1 MYTYPNALPVAFYG
15 AGDKHYLKAFIAAEQ
30 AVFCP
35 YVELVPV
42 GPLVALSG
50 VHYTKPLPLHP
61 WAAENLPQGPERG
74 QIDSLSPTYQRDVA
88 VYLLR
93 VAAMVAPLRL
103 SRAPL
108 VYAAGPGDPERDAF
122 LPLRT
127 DAVNGNCCA
136 LLIRPGEKRYLAMNR
151 TIEVRVWE
159 SPAVKNPVRE
169 EASPVLTYTLAARY
183 LGPALAYELDAPQ
196 HEAMEDLM
204 TLNLRGDK

>member
-1 MYTYPNALPVAFYG
+1 MNSYPNALPVAFYG

-35 YVELVPV
+35 YVELTPV
-42 GPLVALSG
+42 GPFVALSG
-50 VHYTKPLPLHP
+50 VRYAEPLLVAP
-61 WAAENLPQGPERG
+61 WTAENLPGAK
-74 QIDSLSPTYQRDVA
+74 IDPLAPTYQRDVA

-103 SRAPL
+103 SRAPV

-136 LLIRPGEKRYLAMNR
+136 LLIRPGEKRYLAINR

-159 SPAVKNPVRE
+159 SQPIKNPVRE
-169 EASPVLTYTLAARY
+169 ETSDALVYTLAARY
-183 LGPALAYELDAPQ
+183 LSPALAYALDAPQ

-204 TLNLRGDK
+204 ALDLRGGKQ

>member
-1 MYTYPNALPVAFYG
+1 MFNYPNALPVAFYG
-15 AGDKHYLKAFIAAEQ
+15 AGERHYLKAFIAGEGE
-30 AVFCP
+30 VFCP

-74 QIDSLSPTYQRDVA
+74 QIDPFSPTYQRNVA

-122 LPLRT
+122 FSLRT

-183 LGPALAYELDAPQ
+183 VSPALAYELDAPQ

-204 TLNLRGDK
+204 DLNLRGDK

>member
-1 MYTYPNALPVAFYG
+1 MFSFPNALPVAFYG
-15 AGDKHYLKAFIAAEQ
+15 AGERHYLKAFIAAES

-42 GPLVALSG
+42 GPFVALSG
-50 VHYTKPLPLHP
+50 VHYAEPLLVGP
-61 WAAENLPQGPERG
+61 WTAENLPGPK
-74 QIDSLSPTYQRDVA
+74 IDPLAPTFQRDVA

-103 SRAPL
+103 SRAPI
-108 VYAAGPGDPERDAF
+108 VYAAGLGDPEREAF
-122 LPLRT
+122 FSLRT

-136 LLIRPGEKRYLAMNR
+136 LLIRPGEQRYFAMNR

-159 SPAVKNPVRE
+159 SQPIANPVRE
-169 EASPVLTYTLAARY
+169 EASDALVYTLAARY
-183 LGPALAYELDAPQ
+183 LGPALTYELDAPQ

-204 TLNLRGDK
+204 GLDLRGDK

>member
-1 MYTYPNALPVAFYG
+1 MTSYPNALPVAFYG
-15 AGDKHYLKAFIAAEQ
+15 AGERHYLKAFIAGEGE
-30 AVFCP
+30 VFCP

-42 GPLVALSG
+42 GPFVALSG
-50 VHYTKPLPLHP
+50 VHYAKPLPLHP
-61 WAAENLPQGPERG
+61 WAAEHLPRGPG
-74 QIDSLSPTYQRDVA
+74 SAQIDPLSPTYQRDIA

-103 SRAPL
+103 SRAPI

-122 LPLRT
+122 FSLRT

-136 LLIRPGEKRYLAMNR
+136 LLIRPGEQRYFPMNR

-159 SPAVKNPVRE
+159 SPAIKDPVRE
-169 EASPVLTYTLAARY
+169 ETSDALVYTLAARY
-183 LGPALAYELDAPQ
+183 LSPALAYEIDAPQ

-204 TLNLRGDK
+204 SLDLRGGS

>member
-15 AGDKHYLKAFIAAEQ
+15 AGDKHYLKAFIAGEGE
-30 AVFCP
+30 VFCP
-35 YVELVPV
+35 YVELTPV

-61 WAAENLPQGPERG
+61 WAVENLPGTRM
-74 QIDSLSPTYQRDVA
+74 DRMSRTLQRDVA

-103 SRAPL
+103 SRAPI
-108 VYAAGPGDPERDAF
+108 VYAASPGDPERDAF
-122 LPLRT
+122 FSLRT

-136 LLIRPGEKRYLAMNR
+136 LLIRPGEKRYLAINR

-169 EASPVLTYTLAARY
+169 ETSDALVYTLAARY
-183 LGPALAYELDAPQ
+183 LGPALPYELDAPQ

-204 TLNLRGDK
+204 NLNLRGDK

>member
-15 AGDKHYLKAFIAAEQ
+15 AGEKHYLKAFIAAEQ

-35 YVELVPV
+35 YVELTPV
-42 GPLVALSG
+42 GPFVALSG
-50 VHYTKPLPLHP
+50 VRYAEPLLVAP
-61 WAAENLPQGPERG
+61 WTAENLPGTK
-74 QIDSLSPTYQRDVA
+74 IDPLAPIYQRDVA
-88 VYLLR
+88 VYMLR
-93 VAAMVAPLRL
+93 VAAMVSALRL
-103 SRAPL
+103 SRAPV

-159 SPAVKNPVRE
+159 SQPIKNPVRE
-169 EASPVLTYTLAARY
+169 EAADALVYTLAARY

>member
-1 MYTYPNALPVAFYG
+1 MNIYPNALPVAFYG

-42 GPLVALSG
+42 GPFVGLSG
-50 VHYTKPLPLHP
+50 VRYAEPLLVAP
-61 WAAENLPQGPERG
+61 WTAENLPGTK
-74 QIDSLSPTYQRDVA
+74 IDPLAPTYQRDVA

-93 VAAMVAPLRL
+93 VAAMVSALRL
-103 SRAPL
+103 SRAPV

-122 LPLRT
+122 FSLRT

-136 LLIRPGEKRYLAMNR
+136 LLIRPGERRYLAINR

-159 SPAVKNPVRE
+159 SQPIKNPVRE
-169 EASPVLTYTLAARY
+169 ETPDALVYTLAARY